1 MVSIWGLSAGAQWRA
16 SYPGPVGLV
25 IEEFEPVPELRGVV
39 HRAAD
44 FQERSA
50 PLRRLESPLVG
61 VVLIVSL
68 GPDMEIDGR
77 PVGSFVAGVWD
88 RPTVTGHYGE
98 QAGYQLYL
106 DLLGARHLLG
116 VPAGEL
122 ANQLVALEDVVGE
135 FAVEL
140 AERLADAP
148 TAQERHVTAQR
159 LLAGR
164 LSAEHA
170 PAREVEYVL
179 ERLRATR
186 GAARVETLAAEVG
199 WSRRHLAARFRDAVG
214 LPPKALARL
223 LRVEHA
229 TQRVRA
235 GDRLAD
241 IAYEAGYADQ
251 AHFNRDFRE
260 LVGCTPS
267 QFPFVQDILV
277 PA

>member
-1 MVSIWGLSAGAQWRA
+1 MIQ
-16 SYPGPVGLV
+16 
-25 IEEFEPVPELRGVV
+25 EFDPAPALRGVV
-39 HRAAD
+39 DRAAD

-77 PVGSFVAGVWD
+77 PIGSLVAGVWD

-106 DLLGARHLLG
+106 DPLGARRLLG

-122 ANQLVALEDVVGE
+122 ANRLVTLEDVVGE

-148 TAQERHVTAQR
+148 RAQERHATAQR
-159 LLAGR
+159 LLATR
-164 LSAEHA
+164 LSADHP

-179 ERLRATR
+179 ERLRTTR

-199 WSRRHLAARFRDAVG
+199 WSRRHLAARFRDTIG
-214 LPPKALARL
+214 LPPKSLGRL

-229 TQRVRA
+229 AQRVRA

-241 IAYEAGYADQ
+241 IAYGAGYADQ
-251 AHFNRDFRE
+251 ADFNREFRE

-267 QFPFVQDILV
+267 EFPFVQDTPV
-277 PA
+277 AA